1 MVLPKDAQSCYPNV
15 VQIFAYGAQSPS
27 EDAEVHDE
35 EAVDS
40 DDYVGQCLLEVA
52 AYLSI
57 SARKQVLVAMTV
69 DRLREEIKSDESYKY
84 IRQTIVGTVS
94 ISKFVGKLAVYNYQ
108 KDN

>member
-40 DDYVGQCLLEVA
+40 DDYVGGMSLRSSSIFEYIGMKASVDSNDGGPA
-52 AYLSI
+52 A
-57 SARKQVLVAMTV
+57 
-69 DRLREEIKSDESYKY
+69 
-84 IRQTIVGTVS
+84 
-94 ISKFVGKLAVYNYQ
+94 
-108 KDN
+108 